1 MSGKQ
6 NSVFLSSED
15 IPDKKNA
22 VEDIPDKKN
31 AVEDI
36 PDKKNYVEDIP
47 DKKNYVEDKKNVI
60 CDVEG
65 ERPTTACQCHV
76 AYSAVTVAT
85 SKLANHLELKA
96 AGAWSASSSSAASC
110 FGFCLVVLSCE
121 RALVM
126 AGFWADAMETAC

>member
-1 MSGKQ
+1 MTESYFFVQKKICFNFVMSGKQ

-31 AVEDI
+31 A
-36 PDKKNYVEDIP
+36 VEDIP

-126 AGFWADAMETAC
+126 AGF